1 MSLSI
6 EDYQL
11 PRQNLME
18 KIFHIKWRYVFWIM
32 FAFTIFNAS
41 VFVLHGVLSGK
52 KKFHLSNHFW
62 LWQFIWVLNG
72 PAFVSIVMTMFQT
85 FGCAL
90 TDMNEDADDDDVHD
104 FEFVLIEDT
113 GVVNEPL
120 PPLFSSNL
128 SATYYCCVIVQLGPH
143 ILCALLFLYDVVT
156 SHNSYLLPS
165 STSSSF
171 SKHTHVE
178 MFQQAAPAYVCGCFR
193 RTCDLSHT
201 GPPLFS
207 FFFLSFFLFRHVRY
221 ILHVLSCWLTSVSC
235 I

>member
-120 PPLFSSNL
+120 
-128 SATYYCCVIVQLGPH
+128 
-143 ILCALLFLYDVVT
+143 
-156 SHNSYLLPS
+156 LLPPVLFKPLRS
-165 STSSSF
+165 LLLLRHCLTG
-171 SKHTHVE
+171 TL
-178 MFQQAAPAYVCGCFR
+178 YLVCIFI
-193 RTCDLSHT
+193 
-201 GPPLFS
+201 F
-207 FFFLSFFLFRHVRY
+207 
-221 ILHVLSCWLTSVSC
+221 I
-235 I
+235 